1 MGCGR
6 SWKACRTKG
15 KAEADDL
22 KKKLEEAGGKVEL
35 K

>member
-1 MGCGR
+1 GAPNPI
-6 SWKACRTKG
+6 KENIG
-15 KAEADDL
+15 KDEAEDL